1 MTLEHW
7 RSCALAALFAVL
19 AGTTVA
25 QELPAALD
33 ETPMPVA
40 TPAQAVLP
48 EATAWPQ
55 LDAGGRAEVR
65 ERYAAWRALSE
76 ADRARIRQAQA
87 QLAAL
92 PLDQQQALRT
102 QFDAMDRLHRDS
114 WQLGPRL
121 GRYYPSLQPL
131 FGFVPAAQR
140 SAALAL
146 LRGLEAGQL
155 EQLAMIAQRTPPQ
168 DRAALRAEL
177 LGLPAGARAQWLR
190 THAGR

>member
-1 MTLEHW
+1 MTPERW
-7 RSCALAALFAVL
+7 RGCAFAALFTLL
-19 AGTTVA
+19 ANAALA

-33 ETPMPVA
+33 ETPAP
-40 TPAQAVLP
+40 AVLP
-48 EATAWPQ
+48 AAPAWPQ

-76 ADRARIRQAQA
+76 ADRARLRQAQA
-87 QLAAL
+87 QWAAL
-92 PLDQQQALRT
+92 PPDQQQALRT

-121 GRYYPSLQPL
+121 GRYYPALQPL
-131 FGFVPAAQR
+131 FGFVSPEQR
-140 SAALAL
+140 TTALAL
-146 LRGLEAGQL
+146 LRGLEDAQL
-155 EQLAMIAQRTPPQ
+155 EQLAMIAQRTAPQ

-177 LGLPAGARAQWLR
+177 LGLPADARAQWLR

>member
-1 MTLEHW
+1 MTPEHW
-7 RSCALAALFAVL
+7 RGCAFAAVFALLAGAAL
-19 AGTTVA
+19 A

-33 ETPMPVA
+33 ETPAPAVA
-40 TPAQAVLP
+40 PVLP
-48 EATAWPQ
+48 AATAWPQ
-55 LDAGGRAEVR
+55 LDGGGRAEVR

-76 ADRARIRQAQA
+76 ADRARLRQAQA

-92 PLDQQQALRT
+92 PVDQQQALRT

-121 GRYYPSLQPL
+121 GRYYPALQPL
-131 FGFVPAAQR
+131 FGFVPAEQR
-140 SAALAL
+140 PATLAL
-146 LRGLEAGQL
+146 LRGLEDAQL

-168 DRAALRAEL
+168 DRAAVRAEL

-190 THAGR
+190 THTGR